1 MQLSV
6 SNRTDLQQWERP
18 TVLVVDDQAEVR
30 SVLSRLLREDG
41 MDVVEASDGTEALQ
55 ACAAAAPDLVLLD
68 AVMPGGCDGYEVCRR
83 LKVDPRTALI
93 PVVIVT
99 GFSSAEDRVRGAEVG
114 ADGYFAKPVVP
125 AELRG
130 RVRSALR
137 VKQLTDELEA
147 AETVLF
153 ALAQAVEE
161 KDSATEGHCARL
173 SALAERLG
181 ARLGLPETE
190 LVALRRAGMVHD
202 IGKVAVP
209 DAILLKR
216 APLSEEEWCVMRQH
230 PAAGERICSPL
241 RSFRRVLPIV
251 RHHHERFDGSGYP
264 DGLAGEAIPITAR
277 VLQVVDVYDALTM
290 ERPYK
295 RALAPAEAL
304 ATLES
309 EVQRGWWDPRVF
321 SAFRAML
328 VEN

>member
-1 MQLSV
+1 
-6 SNRTDLQQWERP
+6 
-18 TVLVVDDQAEVR
+18 
-30 SVLSRLLREDG
+30 
-41 MDVVEASDGTEALQ
+41 
-55 ACAAAAPDLVLLD
+55 
-68 AVMPGGCDGYEVCRR
+68 
-83 LKVDPRTALI
+83 
-93 PVVIVT
+93 
-99 GFSSAEDRVRGAEVG
+99 
-114 ADGYFAKPVVP
+114 
-125 AELRG
+125 
-130 RVRSALR
+130 
-137 VKQLTDELEA
+137 
-147 AETVLF
+147 
-153 ALAQAVEE
+153 
-161 KDSATEGHCARL
+161 
-173 SALAERLG
+173 
-181 ARLGLPETE
+181 
-190 LVALRRAGMVHD
+190 
-202 IGKVAVP
+202 
-209 DAILLKR
+209 
-216 APLSEEEWCVMRQH
+216 MRQH